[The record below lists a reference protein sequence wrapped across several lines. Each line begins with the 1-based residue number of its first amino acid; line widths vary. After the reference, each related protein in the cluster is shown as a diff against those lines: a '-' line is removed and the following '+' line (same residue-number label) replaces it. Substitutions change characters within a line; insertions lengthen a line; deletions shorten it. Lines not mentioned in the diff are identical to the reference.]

1 VAQRDE
7 GMQKRFESKVVLI
20 TGATSGIGQATA
32 ERFAAEGAK
41 VVCVGRNSDRGNALV
56 KRIKANSGSA
66 LFVAADVRQRALAE
80 SSVKKA
86 TDEFGRL
93 DVLFN
98 NAGIEL
104 IRGAA
109 EMTEEEWDEVV
120 DTNLKSMFLFSKY
133 ALPWLKKTKGVI
145 INTGSEL
152 GFVGAPNYTAYCAS
166 KGGAVLFTRALALE
180 CAPLGI
186 RVNCV
191 CPGATQT
198 SMLEREVAH
207 YKDKEAVTKS
217 ILENVPLHRIAAP
230 EEIASAVFFLAS
242 EEAKYVTGASLSID
256 GGTTAK

>member
-1 VAQRDE
+1 MS
-7 GMQKRFESKVVLI
+7 MQKRFESKVVLI

-41 VVCVGRNSDRGNALV
+41 VICVGRNSDRGNSLV
-56 KRIKANSGSA
+56 RQIKSNSGDA

-80 SSVKKA
+80 LSVKKA

-93 DVLFN
+93 DVLFS

-109 EMTEEEWDEVV
+109 EMTEEEWDEVI

-133 ALPWLKKTKGVI
+133 AIPWLEKTKGVI

-166 KGGAVLFTRALALE
+166 KGGAVLFNGGIGSGVCSFGHHVELRVPGRNADQHARKGGRAL
-180 CAPLGI
+180 
-186 RVNCV
+186 
-191 CPGATQT
+191 
-198 SMLEREVAH
+198 REQ
-207 YKDKEAVTKS
+207 
-217 ILENVPLHRIAAP
+217 
-230 EEIASAVFFLAS
+230 
-242 EEAKYVTGASLSID
+242 
-256 GGTTAK
+256 GGCN